1 MESVLA
7 RAFQEEVR
15 CLICMDTLMDP
26 VTIKCGHTFC
36 RPCLRL
42 AWEEATTPARCPAC
56 REPSQQGEVRSNVV
70 LSRVVSAVR
79 KASLRRFLS
88 SQEHQCGTHRVTK
101 HMFCEED
108 KNLLCEH
115 CSQAREHRGHTHP
128 PVERAAEEKREVILQ
143 HTETLHGEMT
153 AELYV
158 AAPHPSLQGEGEGP
172 LVESFLNQGRRGL
185 EQLWTVERHFLQKQA
200 HLRQVYQDLM
210 TAYQKA
216 DVELLQQLEDALE
229 SCKCALRFMPQP
241 VEPQL
246 SPPSV
251 PGLTETLSRYRGTV
265 SFGPWIQSPP
275 LLPGHGRTSRGA
287 RGHADSTEEGAG
299 CRLALGAPDLFLLS
313 SVPGSSPGAL
323 CTTSPLLP
331 LYLEKPVG
339 RVGVFLDLDNG
350 TLRPIPLGGEP
361 FQGVQDPVGG
371 RKEEQCGRHAVG
383 NPPQGRVC
391 PPVFMAGKG
400 GATQTASGAIPTR
413 SVSLWPLSLVLWPG
427 WSPDS
432 VAPPPCPTP
441 SPPRPAPYT
450 APWVLNWVR

>member
-1 MESVLA
+1 
-7 RAFQEEVR
+7 
-15 CLICMDTLMDP
+15 
-26 VTIKCGHTFC
+26 
-36 RPCLRL
+36 
-42 AWEEATTPARCPAC
+42 
-56 REPSQQGEVRSNVV
+56 
-70 LSRVVSAVR
+70 
-79 KASLRRFLS
+79 
-88 SQEHQCGTHRVTK
+88 
-101 HMFCEED
+101 MFCEED

-115 CSQAREHRGHTHP
+115 CSQAREHRGHTYP
-128 PVERAAEEKREVILQ
+128 PVERAAEEKREVNLQ
-143 HTETLHGEMT
+143 HMETLWEKIEENQRNLEEGREIVDRWIWFVSRHGEMT

-229 SCKCALRFMPQP
+229 SCKCALHFMSQP
-241 VEPQL
+241 MEPQL

-265 SFGPWIQSPP
+265 TFDPWIQSPP

-287 RGHADSTEEGAG
+287 RGHANSREEGAG
-299 CRLALGAPDLFLLS
+299 CRLALGAPVFISGKHYWELSVDDSSSWALGLCRNFVGFPPNASQDLFLLS

-339 RVGVFLDLDNG
+339 RVGDFLDLDNG
-350 TLRPIPLGGEP
+350 TVSFVNVAKSSLLWRYPSGSFHSPVMP
-361 FQGVQDPVGG
+361 FICSADPF
-371 RKEEQCGRHAVG
+371 
-383 NPPQGRVC
+383 P
-391 PPVFMAGKG
+391 
-400 GATQTASGAIPTR
+400 
-413 SVSLWPLSLVLWPG
+413 
-427 WSPDS
+427 
-432 VAPPPCPTP
+432 
-441 SPPRPAPYT
+441 
-450 APWVLNWVR
+450 